1 MAYRAPVNELLFA
14 LQTHGNLAEIA
25 QWYAES
31 GLDEDTAAAII
42 EEAAKF
48 SEEVFL
54 PTSRTGD
61 LHGAR
66 LENGKVVTHPDLAA
80 AYEEMYYCGNLALSL
95 LPMLTVAAVETIAK
109 HGSEEQKQTFLPK
122 MVQGLWSGTMNLSEP
137 QAGTDLSQVATKAV
151 PQEDG
156 SYRISGQKTFITW
169 GEHELTENIIHLVL
183 ARLPGTTSGIKSL
196 SLFIVPKYK
205 IQPDGS
211 IGGRNGVSATAIE
224 HKMGIHASPTC
235 VMQFDAAEG
244 YLIGKAGRGL
254 LYMFTMMSHARLG
267 VGIEGHAVAE
277 AAYQQAL
284 AYAHE
289 RIQGSAPDGTPL
301 TIIHHPDV
309 ARMLLVQKATIAA
322 QRALYLQAAA
332 ALDASHKHPEPATKK
347 SRQRPARLPHP
358 HR

>member
-1 MAYRAPVNELLFA
+1 MSYRAPINELLFA

-66 LENGKVVTHPDLAA
+66 LENGKVITHPDLAA
-80 AYEEMYYCGNLALSL
+80 AYQAFCEAGWPGLRAPAEYGGQGLPAVISAACEEMYYCGNLALSL
-95 LPMLTVAAVETIAK
+95 LPMLTVGAVETIAK

-122 MVQGLWSGTMNLSEP
+122 MSQGLWSGTMNLSEP

-205 IQPDGS
+205 IKPDGS
-211 IGGRNGVSATAIE
+211 IGERNGVSATAIE

-235 VMQFDAAEG
+235 VMQFDEAEG

-254 LYMFTMMSHARLG
+254 LYM
-267 VGIEGHAVAE
+267 
-277 AAYQQAL
+277 
-284 AYAHE
+284 
-289 RIQGSAPDGTPL
+289 
-301 TIIHHPDV
+301 
-309 ARMLLVQKATIAA
+309 
-322 QRALYLQAAA
+322 
-332 ALDASHKHPEPATKK
+332 
-347 SRQRPARLPHP
+347 
-358 HR
+358 